1 MSPTPSKKSA
11 DAAAAAA
18 ATATQARS
26 SATGL
31 GGGGGGAGMRLIVP
45 LQGVVQG
52 RGGLVLGTLIPCALF
67 YFLQFYLRRNRSP
80 PPTSP
85 QPPAANGRD
94 LPGIVRSSSRN
105 FLSARGSSGHAAV
118 SSRAASIARSGDSPY
133 FVGTKKCSE
142 DPYHPVD
149 NPDGV
154 IQLGLAENRL
164 SLDLI
169 GDWLARNVTDTLLDE
184 RQGGLSISGLATYQ
198 PFDGLV
204 ELKMAVVE
212 FMGQVMQGSVS
223 FDPSQII
230 MTAGA
235 TPAIEILSFCLADAG
250 NAFLVPSPYYP
261 GYDRNIR
268 WRAGIELIPVPCR
281 STDNFGLSIPALE
294 RAYNQAK
301 MRGVKVRAV
310 LFSNPSN
317 PVGNLLHRETLRDLL
332 DFVTEKG
339 IHVIADEVFAG
350 STHGTE
356 DFVSMAEVLNTDEFD
371 RSRVHIVYG
380 LSKDL
385 SVPGFRIGLIY
396 SFNEHVIAAASKL
409 ARFSSVSVPT
419 QHLLISMLNDTKFI
433 TQYIKTNRERLRVM
447 YALLVN
453 GLKQLGVESV
463 KSSGGFYCW
472 TDMSKFMK
480 SYSEKGELELW
491 KEMLNVAKIHLTPG
505 TACHCIEPG
514 WFRLCFTT
522 LTEKDVP
529 VVLERIKRVVD
540 NH

>member
-1 MSPTPSKKSA
+1 M
-11 DAAAAAA
+11 
-18 ATATQARS
+18 
-26 SATGL
+26 
-31 GGGGGGAGMRLIVP
+31 
-45 LQGVVQG
+45 
-52 RGGLVLGTLIPCALF
+52 
-67 YFLQFYLRRNRSP
+67 
-80 PPTSP
+80 
-85 QPPAANGRD
+85 
-94 LPGIVRSSSRN
+94 
-105 FLSARGSSGHAAV
+105 
-118 SSRAASIARSGDSPY
+118 
-133 FVGTKKCSE
+133 
-142 DPYHPVD
+142 
-149 NPDGV
+149 
-154 IQLGLAENRL
+154 

-169 GDWLARNVTDTLLDE
+169 GDWLARNVKDTLLDE

-204 ELKMAVVE
+204 ELKMAVAE

-317 PVGNLLHRETLRDLL
+317 PVGNLLHREALRDLL

-356 DFVSMAEVLNTDEFD
+356 DFVSMAELLNTDEFD

-385 SVPGFRIGLIY
+385 SIPGFRIGLIY

-540 NH
+540 KH

>member
-1 MSPTPSKKSA
+1 
-11 DAAAAAA
+11 
-18 ATATQARS
+18 
-26 SATGL
+26 
-31 GGGGGGAGMRLIVP
+31 MRLIVP

-67 YFLQFYLRRNRSP
+67 YFLQLYLRRNRSP

-85 QPPAANGRD
+85 QPPAANGAD
-94 LPGIVRSSSRN
+94 LLGIVRSSSRN
-105 FLSARGSSGHAAV
+105 FLSARGSSGHAAL
-118 SSRAASIARSGDSPY
+118 SSRAALIARSGDSPY

-142 DPYHPVD
+142 DPYHPID

-169 GDWLARNVTDTLLDE
+169 GDWLARNVKDTLLDE
-184 RQGGLSISGLATYQ
+184 RQGGLSITGLATYQ

-204 ELKMAVVE
+204 ELKMLSGLLELVLYYAIMCDLGIPLMFVE
-212 FMGQVMQGSVS
+212 HDYVDFSLFYWLTIS
-223 FDPSQII
+223 NY
-230 MTAGA
+230 
-235 TPAIEILSFCLADAG
+235 AG

-268 WRAGIELIPVPCR
+268 WRAGLELIPVPCR
-281 STDNFGLSIPALE
+281 STDKFGLSIPALE

-350 STHGTE
+350 SIHGTE

-385 SVPGFRIGLIY
+385 SIPGFRIGLIY

-419 QHLLISMLNDTKFI
+419 QHLLISMLTDTKFVI
-433 TQYIKTNRERLRVM
+433 RYIKTNRERLRVM

-472 TDMSKFMK
+472 TDMSKYMK

-529 VVLERIKRVVD
+529 VVLERIKRLVD